1 MSMSTTPVLPT
12 TSSPGDIRPDPPLH
26 IPIVMSDLLIGGSI
40 LLTLS
45 VIFTFVN
52 GFLIWLAFFKNW
64 TAITRSK
71 FFNSF
76 FLGLVLSV
84 TDLVLAVFVGFPAS
98 LHLTWMSYF
107 RMQPSMPFYSMYVGH
122 FLFVF
127 IFNFR
132 VLIVALMSLDSFFHI
147 MFPFL
152 YEAGY
157 ESRRKVHI
165 ACIIVAAIPIILK
178 IAPAFFFLWEHDGKL
193 SCLQYKDPNAT
204 SYDESHYRERYYVPL
219 TCYISL
225 PNGKHDIV
233 RADVAISATIIVV
246 SWFILISTN
255 IACLLIAMRR
265 LRNSPART
273 SITQTARATLLI
285 CSISFTFMLSNFPN
299 VVVALMSNLAT
310 DGYEFAKAANVTNK
324 VKFYI
329 TLLSFLSLIFHP
341 WFFVL
346 RLKSFRELLIRFKM
360 KVMRSVRASQRLPI
374 SSVSIPAT
382 TNRTRLDTDK
392 SSDSIELKKLGE
404 QVVLANRSASEET
417 V

>member
-1 MSMSTTPVLPT
+1 MSMSTTTSGLLS
-12 TSSPGDIRPDPPLH
+12 TSSPVSRPNPPLH

-84 TDLVLAVFVGFPAS
+84 TDLVLAVLVGFPAS

-107 RMQPSMPFYSMYVGH
+107 RMQPSMQFYSMYIGH
-122 FLFVF
+122 FLFIF

-165 ACIIVAAIPIILK
+165 ACIIVAVIPIVFK
-178 IAPAFFFLWEHDGKL
+178 IAPGFFFLWEYDGQL

-204 SYDESHYRERYYVPL
+204 TIDETIYPERYYVPL
-219 TCYISL
+219 NCYIAL
-225 PNGKHDIV
+225 PNDEHSIV
-233 RADVAISATIIVV
+233 RADVAITATIIVV
-246 SWFILISTN
+246 SWFILFSTN
-255 IACLLIAMRR
+255 VACLLIAMRR

-273 SITQTARATLLI
+273 SIAQTARATLLI
-285 CSISFTFMLSNFPN
+285 CSISFTFMLSNFPA
-299 VVVALMSNLAT
+299 VVVALMSSLAN
-310 DGYEFAKAANVTNK
+310 DGYEFAEAANVTNK
-324 VKFYI
+324 VEFYI
-329 TLLSFLSLIFHP
+329 ALLSFLSLIFHP

-374 SSVSIPAT
+374 SSVSIPPT

-392 SSDSIELKKLGE
+392 SFDSIEMKKVVE